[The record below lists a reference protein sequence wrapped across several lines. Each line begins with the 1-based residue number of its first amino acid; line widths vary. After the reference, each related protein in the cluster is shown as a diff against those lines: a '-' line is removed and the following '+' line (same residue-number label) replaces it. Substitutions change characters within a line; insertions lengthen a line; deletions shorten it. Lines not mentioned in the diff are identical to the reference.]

1 MVSLPFFFFF
11 FKAFI
16 SFYLTFSFSFFFL
29 NIFLSD
35 SHKQMN
41 EEEGPQIATVEAF
54 TLAEQ
59 RIKDFNTKLTE
70 AIKEKKSTKVTLEGV
85 ERQAQTQHQQLRQ
98 TEDQLTTTKE
108 QIGALKKKLE
118 EAEEAT
124 AKAKQK
130 GYEVKVAKTEENL
143 KAQVIGVCRGC
154 CLQVWNE
161 ALNQAGMD
169 ASSTL
174 RRAENVFYPPAL
186 RVAGPSSSQ
195 AEAIPVALEPNQV
208 ASATALLTSTI
219 PPQEAD

>member
-1 MVSLPFFFFF
+1 MTWSSHYYHTLRSLKKHEVFLTLKRDLAMVSLPFFFFF

-54 TLAEQ
+54 TLTEQ
-59 RIKDFNTKLTE
+59 RIKDFNTKLIE

-130 GYEVKVAKTEENL
+130 GYEVRVAKTEERML
-143 KAQVIGVCRGC
+143 PLGV
-154 CLQVWNE
+154 E
-161 ALNQAGMD
+161 
-169 ASSTL
+169 
-174 RRAENVFYPPAL
+174 
-186 RVAGPSSSQ
+186 
-195 AEAIPVALEPNQV
+195 
-208 ASATALLTSTI
+208 
-219 PPQEAD
+219 